1 LTIFDCRFFP
11 GGPSA
16 RFSIANPKS

>member
-1 LTIFDCRFFP
+1 LPMFDCRFFP

-16 RFSIANPKS
+16 RFPIANPKS